1 MLFSTQHAPSEAERS
16 QLFESIGPLPLRGVA
31 WPKWIK
37 ILAWLILAFIGLMIA
52 QTAAG
57 PTGRNVSPL
66 VAGSILLCYLAL
78 IVLAR
83 YMLISE
89 TRITHKGIEQSW
101 ITRREIAWE
110 DIQFAKFI
118 PLVASK
124 RLVCFTGK
132 GRPVVFQAGTREL
145 QIAFARIAL
154 VYRRQK

>member
-1 MLFSTQHAPSEAERS
+1 MIFSAQHTPSEQERS
-16 QLFESIGPLPLRGVA
+16 ELFEAIGPLPLQGVA
-31 WPKWIK
+31 WPRWIK
-37 ILAWLILAFIGLMIA
+37 ILACLVLALIGLLII

-57 PTGRNVSPL
+57 PTGRSISPMVS
-66 VAGSILLCYLAL
+66 GSILLCFLGLL
-78 IVLAR
+78 ILAR
-83 YMLISE
+83 YMLVSE

-101 ITRREIAWE
+101 ISRREVAWE

-124 RLVCFTGK
+124 RLICFTTR

-154 VYRRQK
+154 VYRRRK